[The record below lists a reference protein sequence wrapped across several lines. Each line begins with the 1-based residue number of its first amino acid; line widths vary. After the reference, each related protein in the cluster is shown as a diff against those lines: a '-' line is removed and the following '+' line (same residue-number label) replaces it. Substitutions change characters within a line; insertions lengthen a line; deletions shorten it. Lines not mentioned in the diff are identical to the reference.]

1 MTKKDSAFEKFMT
14 KVVDFS
20 NESLVERFT
29 VEDLKD
35 VNEELIKEVE
45 LLMLEREI
53 MMAYITTQAEM
64 LLSADSLIKQAKTII
79 EKDKGIRG
87 GTDKKG

>member
-20 NESLVERFT
+20 NESLVEIFT